1 MASSI
6 YHFDKEHEP
15 LLVILRDG
23 QTRVLKDGSW
33 FWGEPGLSQF
43 QAAWQRMLLR
53 KGLKAVVNSA
63 AKALKPIPR
72 AEVAADNLTASLRAG
87 AAVYGRE
94 WVAGVIAAAF
104 EEEVPNG

>member
-43 QAAWQRMLLR
+43 QAAWQRM
-53 KGLKAVVNSA
+53 NSA